1 MLLHHLYMF
10 LRLKDYVGLQVR
22 NNALVQQVFFVIHRD
37 DLRFMILRFLIR
49 FAPGLAIVVLL

>member
-1 MLLHHLYMF
+1 MF
-10 LRLKDYVGLQVR
+10 LRLKDYVGLLVR